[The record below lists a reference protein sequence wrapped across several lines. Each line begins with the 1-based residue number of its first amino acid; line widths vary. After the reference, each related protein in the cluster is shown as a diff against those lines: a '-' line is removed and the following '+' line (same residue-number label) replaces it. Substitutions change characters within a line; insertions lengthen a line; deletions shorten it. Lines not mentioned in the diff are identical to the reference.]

1 MPWDRKKIPTYRKWA
16 SQFIAASQGQILQN
30 PSILSCYH
38 SHFLPPFLY
47 ICRQLKERWLILTK
61 TAYFILK
68 IKRLQKFYVTEMA
81 KLYNNKM
88 SIYRKWYAIYTRP
101 RWEKKVNSLLS
112 ENGFESYCP
121 LNKVRRKWSDR
132 YKLIEEPL
140 FKSYVFV
147 KIEDAERTA
156 VRMTSGVI
164 NFVYGEGKPAVIREK
179 EIQNIKKFLDEYEN
193 VELSEITSFK
203 PHQRVKVTYG
213 PLMDQEGEVLKVKNK
228 QVQVA
233 IDSLGYIL
241 IASIDKRKLISF

>member
-1 MPWDRKKIPTYRKWA
+1 
-16 SQFIAASQGQILQN
+16 
-30 PSILSCYH
+30 
-38 SHFLPPFLY
+38 
-47 ICRQLKERWLILTK
+47 
-61 TAYFILK
+61 
-68 IKRLQKFYVTEMA
+68 MA
-81 KLYNNKM
+81 KLFNNTM
-88 SIYRKWYAIYTRP
+88 PIHRKWYAIYTRP

-193 VELSEITSFK
+193 VELRGIPSFK